1 MRMMCYNLTAVFATG
16 KSIATAD
23 GVSWIYSQPAQQM
36 KEELKVLGVSKFSQ
50 GCLVG
55 LEPEEDSWEV
65 QNKVKSQMS
74 SV

>member
-1 MRMMCYNLTAVFATG
+1 
-16 KSIATAD
+16 
-23 GVSWIYSQPAQQM
+23 M

-55 LEPEEDSWEV
+55 LEPEEDSREV

-74 SV
+74 LVKSWPSSVVMPGQITTRCLVSLTLPARKKKA